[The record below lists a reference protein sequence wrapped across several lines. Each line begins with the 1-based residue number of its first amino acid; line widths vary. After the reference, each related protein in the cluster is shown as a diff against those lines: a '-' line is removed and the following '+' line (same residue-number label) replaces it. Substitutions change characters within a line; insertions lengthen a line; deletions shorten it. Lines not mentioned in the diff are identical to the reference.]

1 MKKFVLI
8 FALFAMV
15 FSTTVSVAHAC
26 MDIEISIETSHTLDD
41 DFSDND
47 EGPLTSHDCE
57 MACGNCSLHHSV
69 YNNVSSVD
77 SLMPTVFTKP
87 FPVEP
92 DIVLSKMAYSL
103 KRPPK
108 A

>member
-1 MKKFVLI
+1 MKKFFLI

-26 MDIEISIETSHTLDD
+26 VDIETSIEASHTLDD
-41 DFSDND
+41 DFSDKD
-47 EGPLTSHDCE
+47 ESPLKSHDCE

-77 SLMPTVFTKP
+77 SLIPTIFAKP
-87 FPVEP
+87 FPVEA
-92 DIVLSKMAYSL
+92 DIVLSQIAYSL

>member
-26 MDIEISIETSHTLDD
+26 MDIETSIEISHTPDD
-41 DFSDND
+41 DFSDKD
-47 EGPLTSHDCE
+47 ESPVKSHDCE

-69 YNNVSSVD
+69 YNNVSSVNI
-77 SLMPTVFTKP
+77 LMPTVFAKP
-87 FPVEP
+87 FPVES
-92 DIVLSKMAYSL
+92 DIVLSQMAYSL

>member
-1 MKKFVLI
+1 MNKFILI

-26 MDIEISIETSHTLDD
+26 MDIETSIEISHTPDD
-41 DFSDND
+41 NFSDKD
-47 EGPLTSHDCE
+47 ESPVKSHDCE

-69 YNNVSSVD
+69 YNNASSVD
-77 SLMPTVFTKP
+77 SLIPTVFAKP
-87 FPVEP
+87 FPVES

>member
-1 MKKFVLI
+1 MNKFLLI

-15 FSTTVSVAHAC
+15 SSTTVSVAHAC
-26 MDIEISIETSHTLDD
+26 MDIETSIETSHTQDD
-41 DFSDND
+41 DFSDKD
-47 EGPLTSHDCE
+47 ESPVKSHDYE

-69 YNNVSSVD
+69 YNNASSVD
-77 SLMPTVFTKP
+77 SLIPTVFAKP
-87 FPVEP
+87 FPVES

>member
-1 MKKFVLI
+1 MKKFFLI

-15 FSTTVSVAHAC
+15 FSTTVSVANAC
-26 MDIEISIETSHTLDD
+26 TDIENSIETSHTPDD
-41 DFSDND
+41 NFSDKN
-47 EGPLTSHDCE
+47 ESPLKSHDCE

-77 SLMPTVFTKP
+77 HLMPTVFKKS
-87 FPVEP
+87 FPVES
-92 DIVLSKMAYSL
+92 DIVMSQMAYSL